1 MNLQHL
7 YGPVDY
13 SSLIKAR
20 NTLQRV
26 LANAQSEGE
35 KMGVVKAF
43 EFCYEL
49 SWKILKKILN
59 FHSIE
64 VGSARDVFR
73 EATKVRLITDPE
85 KWLSYL
91 DKRNITVH
99 CYQEEILND
108 LFSNTAK
115 EFLQD
120 LDQLLDKL
128 AQEAKNYAPNGR

>member
-1 MNLQHL
+1 MNQNF
-7 YGPVDY
+7 YGPINYTPLV
-13 SSLIKAR
+13 KAR
-20 NTLQRV
+20 NTLHRV

-73 EATKVRLITDPE
+73 EATKVRLITEPE
-85 KWLSYL
+85 RWLSY
-91 DKRNITVH
+91 
-99 CYQEEILND
+99 
-108 LFSNTAK
+108 
-115 EFLQD
+115 QD
-120 LDQLLDKL
+120 I
-128 AQEAKNYAPNGR
+128 YFP

>member
-1 MNLQHL
+1 M
-7 YGPVDY
+7 
-13 SSLIKAR
+13 
-20 NTLQRV
+20 
-26 LANAQSEGE
+26 
-35 KMGVVKAF
+35 
-43 EFCYEL
+43 
-49 SWKILKKILN
+49 KKILN

-73 EATKVRLITDPE
+73 EATKVRLITEPE
-85 KWLSYL
+85 RWLSYL

-120 LDQLLDKL
+120 LDQLLDNL
-128 AQEAKNYAPNGR
+128 AKEAKNYAPNGR